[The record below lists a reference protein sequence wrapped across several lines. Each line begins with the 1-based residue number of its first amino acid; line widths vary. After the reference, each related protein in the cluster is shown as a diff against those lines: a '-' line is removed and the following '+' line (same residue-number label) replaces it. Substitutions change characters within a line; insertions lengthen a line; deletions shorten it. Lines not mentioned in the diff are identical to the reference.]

1 VALSDLLLAQR
12 VAARHTA
19 ATALEAAQEAE
30 RKAEKDRARA
40 EEAALVAQQRATAVR
55 GAPVDGLT
63 AEQCMMH
70 EADLRAAARDV
81 ARTANLLAAASAGHA
96 SAKAG
101 VDAARGA
108 LAAAHEAVEALRRHG
123 EETAARARS
132 THERRAADLADDSPR
147 TLKKI

>member
-1 VALSDLLLAQR
+1 VDLSDLLLAQR

-19 ATALEAAQEAE
+19 ATALEVAQKVEN
-30 RKAEKDRARA
+30 KAEKGRERA
-40 EEAALVAQQRATAVR
+40 EAALVVARQKADIAR

-63 AEQCMMH
+63 AEQCMLH
-70 EADLRAAARDV
+70 EADLRATARDV
-81 ARTANLLAAASAGHA
+81 ERTTHLFAAASAGHA
-96 SAKAG
+96 AAKAA
-101 VDAARGA
+101 VDAARVA

-123 EETAARARS
+123 EESAARARS